1 MGSIPAPLVIPWPGL
16 AVENQVGHLG
26 YKHLVGVGGA
36 CSVGLP
42 VVRAAAAG
50 GVTEAV

>member
-1 MGSIPAPLVIPWPGL
+1 VVNL
-16 AVENQVGHLG
+16 VGHVG

-42 VVRAAAAG
+42 VVRAAAAA